1 MNLYHVQQDYFNKL
15 TYLMGLDDLTEEI
28 INDTLSYESD
38 ECAKA
43 VGAFYKNTEAQ
54 IEAMREYEKNMALRR
69 QALEKKNESLKAS
82 LLNKMMLSGINK
94 IPSSEFDIS
103 LKKNRDSVRVDSMTK
118 IEDLPEDCVRT
129 KVDKAPDKE
138 KIREK
143 LEAGEKVKGCSLVSS
158 YRVEIK

>member
-1 MNLYHVQQDYFNKL
+1 MNLYQIQQDYFNKL
-15 TYLMGLDDLTEEI
+15 SYLMGLDDLTEEI

-43 VGAFYKNTEAQ
+43 VGAFYKNTEAE

-82 LLNKMMLSGINK
+82 LLNSMLLIGKNK
-94 IPSSEFDIS
+94 IPSTEFDIR
-103 LKKNRDSVRVDSMTK
+103 LKKNRDSVHIDSMTK
-118 IEDLPEDCVRT
+118 IEDLPPDCIREKT
-129 KVDKAPDKE
+129 DKSADKE

-143 LEAGEKVKGCSLVSS
+143 LEAGEVVKGCSLKTS